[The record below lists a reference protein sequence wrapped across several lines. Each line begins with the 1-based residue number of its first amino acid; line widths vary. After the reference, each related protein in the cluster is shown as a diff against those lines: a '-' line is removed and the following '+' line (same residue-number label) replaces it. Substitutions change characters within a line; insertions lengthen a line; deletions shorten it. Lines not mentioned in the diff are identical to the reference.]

1 MSGRGVFGTKPLRAA
16 RVLWGAA
23 LVLLAMPVGSV
34 AQEAKDEKAGTPPSA
49 ESSPPEP
56 TWYAQAVSRGEQGS
70 VVSHFW
76 SKGSKFRAEIVI
88 GGHRIV
94 TLVNGE
100 YYYTLDELSGTGVG
114 IRRAP
119 SAIAEDRTRIRPF
132 GLELDELL
140 SQGAE
145 RIKSQELGGRTCDLY
160 RVTDELG
167 RRSVCADS
175 ERRLPIHVERYYRS
189 SGSREEVSYLS
200 WLAGF
205 AMPDRYFTPDPRF
218 EVELMSLEDYARR
231 SRRGP
236 VGPAPPLHS
245 RLLFGKRGRR

>member
-100 YYYTLDELSGTGVG
+100 YYYT
-114 IRRAP
+114 
-119 SAIAEDRTRIRPF
+119 
-132 GLELDELL
+132 LDELL